1 MAARY
6 TPSKG
11 AKPDKLCRDALALAL
26 NREAKGAD
34 GKPTK
39 RLNLIAD
46 KLVRN
51 AMGGDMTA
59 IREIFDRIDGKVTP
73 ASAPDADG
81 QVILTI
87 NTGIIRSD
95 DAPYP
100 QIEAAPQMIE
110 DATEVVE
117 DDELVVEPRLTTANT
132 EAR

>member
-1 MAARY
+1 MAARS

-11 AKPDKLCRDALALAL
+11 SKPDKLCRDALALAL

-39 RLNLIAD
+39 RLNIIAD

-51 AMGGDMTA
+51 AMSGDMTA
-59 IREIFDRIDGKVTP
+59 IKEIFDRIDGKVTP

-100 QIEAAPQMIE
+100 QIE
-110 DATEVVE
+110 DATELVE
-117 DDELVVEPRLTTANT
+117 IGEPLAEPRLIAANKTDT
-132 EAR
+132 EAH